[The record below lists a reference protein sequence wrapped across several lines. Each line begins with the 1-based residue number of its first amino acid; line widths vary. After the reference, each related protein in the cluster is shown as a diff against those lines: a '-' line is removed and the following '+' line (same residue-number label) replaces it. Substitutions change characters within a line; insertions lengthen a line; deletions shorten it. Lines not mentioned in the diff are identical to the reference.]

1 MVDPERVRSKFGTL
15 EADLSDLAARQ
26 DVGKQ
31 EYRTD
36 RDIQA
41 IVERRFQT
49 AIQACLD
56 VAAHIVAAEGYREP
70 ADYGDLF
77 RILEEEGVVSS
88 NVAERM
94 VEMAGFRNVLAHQYA
109 TIDHDR
115 VYEHLQEIDHFRRFV
130 REVTTF
136 IEEIE

>member
-1 MVDPERVRSKFGTL
+1 MVDPKRVRSKFGTL
-15 EADLSDLAARQ
+15 EADLSDLAVRQ

-56 VAAHIVAAEGYREP
+56 VAAHVVAAEGYREP

-94 VEMAGFRNVLAHQYA
+94 VEMAGFRNVLAHEYA

-115 VYEHLQEIDHFRRFV
+115 VYEHLQDIDHFRRFV